1 LTFLLP
7 QVCATFKGVSPSVF
21 AERWGDPEVG
31 KYCME
36 IDMAVAAEIA
46 EQIAEAQESSKGSKS
61 GLRDR
66 AKGAVARRKQ
76 RRARRGD

>member
-1 LTFLLP
+1 
-7 QVCATFKGVSPSVF
+7 
-21 AERWGDPEVG
+21 
-31 KYCME
+31 
-36 IDMAVAAEIA
+36 MAVAAEIA

-76 RRARRGD
+76 RRAKRGG